1 MSFPQ
6 QQIEDAIRDEIRCA
20 AADSPVSKG
29 AWEPEI
35 DSLTTVRIVCRI
47 ERDFGLSLPDDC
59 MPEGGFNGVDEC
71 VAVLTEQC
79 HQHWHEKE
87 KRKGEPVS

>member
-6 QQIEDAIRDEIRCA
+6 QQIEDAIRNEIRCA

-47 ERDFGLSLPDDC
+47 EREFGLSLPDDC
-59 MPEGGFNGVDEC
+59 MPEGGFEGVDQC
-71 VAVLTEQC
+71 VAVLTEKC
-79 HQHWHEKE
+79 RQHWHAKE
-87 KRKGEPVS
+87 KTKGELVS